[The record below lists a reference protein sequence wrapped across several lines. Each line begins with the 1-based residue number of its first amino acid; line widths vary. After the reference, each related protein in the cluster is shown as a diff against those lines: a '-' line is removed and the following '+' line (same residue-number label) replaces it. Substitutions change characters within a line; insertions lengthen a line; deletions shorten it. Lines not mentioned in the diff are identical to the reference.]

1 MRYEN
6 WDILLFPEGSKVPIQ
21 EFKTQCYVTK
31 DTESPYLQVPD
42 ILSPQQ
48 YFRVQGNVGQ
58 VPVLTS
64 FVPSMPKDSPFR
76 VSIHSW
82 EKPHPSRFIEK
93 MMQPD
98 DVLVFEAR
106 VLIDGHPVAGGV
118 FGQRFSWPYVI
129 DFSSRMQ
136 SPSGPCDR
144 DECADKASDIDRDG
158 NQDIIRFPA
167 FHPEILEQR
176 HWDAA
181 DPFGRIKVII
191 AEGFARPNR
200 SPPFERVKDV
210 ICMSFQHAPLHILE
224 YSNIAWPNASMWTR
238 AVPMSTKFNAAGD
251 FVAMKSDDTPHS
263 HSPARPEPRLLPT
276 ASSQS
281 SSSQGM
287 LYNAWVANR
296 AFPLPASQ
304 WQNQPNDP
312 RRWGLYQDRYLGPF
326 MTEQNIDTL
335 INEEAWTHRGARS
348 SREDV
353 PMLDYSSSSGSRA
366 FSSMTGVS
374 YEHSKQPSLEAPMDD
389 EQYNALIQALTPTK
403 PPTMGTRA
411 PSNTPSAVPQIPKPS
426 AAAKARSKG
435 YSRSSART
443 SVLRDVSN
451 SNPSTREVSGSTN
464 ISNAVPV
471 PDKIITPSKLGTSP
485 SGNVKGKKEGAK
497 ENAKETPK
505 RSPRGDLKK
514 RVTPQKDQEKGNVSI
529 HESGDTLQEEDDEND
544 DENVTL
550 TACLL

>member
-48 YFRVQGNVGQ
+48 YFRIQGNVGQ

-64 FVPSMPKDSPFR
+64 FVPSMPKDNPFR

-93 MMQPD
+93 IMQPD

-118 FGQRFSWPYVI
+118 FGQRFAWPYVI
-129 DFSSRMQ
+129 DFSSH
-136 SPSGPCDR
+136 
-144 DECADKASDIDRDG
+144 IDRDG

-176 HWDAA
+176 HWDAS

-251 FVAMKSDDTPHS
+251 FVAMKPDDTPHS
-263 HSPARPEPRLLPT
+263 HSPVRPEPRLLPT

-296 AFPLPASQ
+296 AFPVPTSQ

-312 RRWGLYQDRYLGPF
+312 RRWSLYQDRYLEPF
-326 MTEQNIDTL
+326 VTEQGIDAL

-389 EQYNALIQALTPTK
+389 EQYNALLQALTPTK

-411 PSNTPSAVPQIPKPS
+411 PSNTPSAAPQMPRPA

-464 ISNAVPV
+464 ISNAVQV
-471 PDKIITPSKLGTSP
+471 SEKIIITPSKLGTSP
-485 SGNVKGKKEGAK
+485 SENVKGKKEGAK

-505 RSPRGDLKK
+505 RSPREDLMK
-514 RVTPQKDQEKGNVSI
+514 RVTPQKEQEKGNVSI
-529 HESGDTLQEEDDEND
+529 NDSGDTLHEEDENL
-544 DENVTL
+544 TL

>member
-6 WDILLFPEGSKVPIQ
+6 WDILLFPEGSKVPVQ

-93 MMQPD
+93 IMQPD
-98 DVLVFEAR
+98 DILVFEAR

-129 DFSSRMQ
+129 D
-136 SPSGPCDR
+136 
-144 DECADKASDIDRDG
+144 IDRDG

-167 FHPEILEQR
+167 FHSEILEQR

-210 ICMSFQHAPLHILE
+210 ICMSFQHAPLDILE

-238 AVPMSTKFNAAGD
+238 VVPMGTKLNSAGD
-251 FVAMKSDDTPHS
+251 FAARKADDTPHS

-281 SSSQGM
+281 SGSQGM
-287 LYNAWVANR
+287 LYNAWAANR
-296 AFPLPASQ
+296 AFPVPASQ
-304 WQNQPNDP
+304 WQTQPSEP
-312 RRWGLYQDRYLGPF
+312 RRWGFYQDRFLEPF
-326 MTEQNIDTL
+326 VAEQSIDTL
-335 INEEAWTHRGARS
+335 VNEEAWTHRGARS

-411 PSNTPSAVPQIPKPS
+411 PSNTPSAVPQKPKPS
-426 AAAKARSKG
+426 AAATARSKG
-435 YSRSSART
+435 YSRSARA

-451 SNPSTREVSGSTN
+451 SNPSTRDVSGSTN
-464 ISNAVPV
+464 ISNAVHV

-485 SGNVKGKKEGAK
+485 SGNVKSKKEGAK

-505 RSPRGDLKK
+505 RSPREGALEDSKK
-514 RVTPQKDQEKGNVSI
+514 QVTPQKDQENGNASI
-529 HESGDTLQEEDDEND
+529 NESEDTLHEEDEN
-544 DENVTL
+544 ETI
-550 TACLL
+550 TAC